1 MKSNHALRLITLA
14 CLGTVVTMP
23 TFAQDTGSF
32 YGGASVGRARFKLE
46 PSTIT
51 ATQTGQNASDISR
64 NDKDTAYKVFGGYQ
78 VTPMFGV
85 EAGFFDLGKSDFTAT
100 VPGGTFSG
108 RIKSQGLN
116 LDLVAKVPLT
126 PNLSVLARVGAAY
139 AKTRDEFASTGLVLG
154 DGTSTSER
162 DTKIKVGAGVQYALS
177 PAMLLRTEVERY
189 RISDGAGDHGHVNLL
204 SVGLVFPFK
213 GY

>member
-1 MKSNHALRLITLA
+1 MTTSPTLRLLAIT
-14 CLGTVVTMP
+14 CLGTVMAAP
-23 TFAQDTGSF
+23 TFAQDVGSF
-32 YGGASVGRARFKLE
+32 YGGLSVGRDRFKLE
-46 PSTIT
+46 PAAIT
-51 ATQTGQNASDISR
+51 AAQTGQTASDITR
-64 NDKDTAYKVFGGYQ
+64 NDKDTAYKLFGGYQ

-126 PNLSVLARVGAAY
+126 TNLSVLARVGAAY
-139 AKTRDEFASTGLVLG
+139 AKTKDSFTSTGVVAG

-162 DTKIKVGAGVQYALS
+162 DTKIKVGAGLQYALS

-189 RISDGAGDHGHVNLL
+189 RISDGAGAHGHVNLL